1 MVCNKTYDPKTMSF
15 KFTGPHIAINQLPRH
30 RLKKLE
36 SITKG

>member
-15 KFTGPHIAINQLPRH
+15 KFGHHINKPITKASV
-30 RLKKLE
+30 KKAK